1 MHLTDDKP
9 ARGGFTLV
17 EIMITIAILGI
28 LVTLAVG
35 NFGGLNEKYKVEA
48 ETKQLYADLMDARGR
63 AMQRNRWFFVSI
75 TSTGY
80 KTYEDSS
87 PAPDG
92 NGSLDN
98 TADALVTSMTV
109 RHAINTNLAGG
120 NNFGFNRNGIAND
133 NGTIR
138 FVSTAQ
144 PDYDCITI
152 RPTRI
157 KMGQYIGGGCVEK

>member
-1 MHLTDDKP
+1 MEILI
-9 ARGGFTLV
+9 TL
-17 EIMITIAILGI
+17 AILGI
-28 LVTLAVG
+28 LVVLAVG

-48 ETKQLYADLMDARGR
+48 ETKQFYADLMDARGR
-63 AMQRNRWFFVSI
+63 AMQRNRWFFVRI
-75 TSTGY
+75 ASTGDGY

-92 NGSLDN
+92 NGPPLDD
-98 TADALVTSMTV
+98 TADTLVTSITV
-109 RHAINTNLAGG
+109 LHAINTNLAGG
-120 NNFGFNRNGIAND
+120 NDFGFDRNGIAND
-133 NGTIR
+133 NGTIW

-157 KMGQYIGGGCVEK
+157 KMGQYSGGVCVEK